1 MSYLYEKIKL
11 NSSAVVTEYTVSP
24 PSSGTKTLYNG
35 DKIIFDVPRSTGSS
49 TVSID
54 LNGDITLA
62 SNKEYWF
69 TMSVDVVRTNNTATF
84 SFAYYDQAGNKLD
97 YTSGASESF
106 WQGTGSWNPSNLN
119 SVSST
124 LQFVCKYPTQ
134 TYSIRCTVD
143 AGGLEIKDT
152 SLIIV
157 EA

>member
-1 MSYLYEKIKL
+1 MSYLYETWK
-11 NSSAVVTEYTVSP
+11 SSTDVVVTEYTVN
-24 PSSGTKTLYNG
+24 SSGGTKTLYNG
-35 DKIIFDVPRSTGSS
+35 DKIIFDIPRSTGSS

-69 TMSVDVVRTNNTATF
+69 TMSVDVVRTNKTATF

-97 YTSGASESF
+97 YTSGASES
-106 WQGTGSWNPSNLN
+106 SWKG
-119 SVSST
+119 SST
-124 LQFVCKYPTQ
+124 NNNPIESTSLTCQFICKYPTQ
-134 TYSIRCTVD
+134 TYSIRCDVNV
-143 AGGLEIKDT
+143 GGLEIKDT